1 MSAVDELI
9 QLEQLSDQHIRDNNR
24 EEAVRTLYELIIG
37 HAKSKNFAKAEEFRE
52 RLIQVDSMALSEI
65 ITSAE
70 IIEEEKKQARPKDHM
85 KTWEGL
91 YSLLTNE
98 EANALYYS
106 MKEGNSFGTDTIF
119 RQGMRNSN
127 LYFLDEGQLIMVC
140 IQGEKEVALKMYRA
154 GEIIGEDTFFQDTLC
169 TTSLRTFTRAR
180 YRYLEKD
187 VLRRWAKEHPAL
199 EQKIRSYCDKLE
211 KAHDLLKRKGLD
223 RRSDLRFRI
232 PGKGIVQVLGS
243 SGAPVGSPVKG
254 DLADISAKGLC
265 FYIRLSKKDTAR
277 LLLGRRLAIRF
288 AIHVDGSSLQIDQRG
303 LVVAVLSHPFD
314 DYTVHVRFD
323 EVLAKELVE
332 NLALLSTRTASNRSK
347 VTIH

>member
-1 MSAVDELI
+1 MKAVDDLT

-37 HAKSKNFAKAEEFRE
+37 YAKRKEFTKAEEFRE
-52 RLIQVDSMALSEI
+52 RLMQVDSMALSEI

-70 IIEEEKKQARPKDHM
+70 IIEEEKKEARPKDHM
-85 KTWEGL
+85 KTWESL
-91 YSLLTNE
+91 YRLLSDE

-106 MKEGNSFGTDTIF
+106 MKEKSSLGTETIF
-119 RQGMRNSN
+119 RQGMKNSN
-127 LYFLDEGQLIMVC
+127 LYFLDEGQLILVC
-140 IQGEKEVALKMYRA
+140 IQGAKEVALKVCRP
-154 GEIIGEDTFFQDTLC
+154 GEIVGEDTFFHDSLC

-180 YRYLEKD
+180 YRYLEKE
-187 VLRRWAKEHPAL
+187 VLNKWAKEHPAL
-199 EQKIRSYCDKLE
+199 EQKLRSYCDKLE
-211 KAHDLLKRKGLD
+211 KAPDLLKRKGLD
-223 RRSDLRFRI
+223 RRSDQRYRM

-265 FYIRLSKKDTAR
+265 FYIRLSKKETAR
-277 LLLGRRLAIRF
+277 LLLGRKLALRF
-288 AIHVDGSSLQIDQRG
+288 AIQVDGASLQIDKTG

-323 EVLAKELVE
+323 EVLARELVE
-332 NLALLSTRTASNRSK
+332 NLALLSARTAAYRSK